1 MSDSEPFAE
10 TGYVDLATA
19 DARDV
24 TADDRERLADGR
36 DELANERAGLA
47 DLRDSLADQR
57 EHELMQLLGDG
68 AGSAGGVA
76 ARSEVAQMAFALD
89 RVRMAEAAIR
99 RAELDRA
106 QAQEALDL
114 MVARRQ
120 RDHAREERDDALRA
134 MGEIGAVG
142 EMGAVGAVGAG
153 SLDERA
159 WAQQRRDFVAFER
172 ERTADARDQAADSRD
187 KTADEREDAAD
198 ARDRILRRWEDE
210 VRRSGHGGRLRQAA
224 VQASRLD
231 LAVVRRMAEQRRSA
245 QLGVA
250 GGGSRPAPP
259 QPSGTGPAENGSLLT
274 ASFAALAQELIT
286 ESALAPAL
294 QRLLTLMVGV
304 VAGCDCASI
313 WFVAGTETGPNVATD
328 DSAATLD
335 AVQFHEREGPAVAA
349 LSARTP
355 VYVADLS
362 RLGDGLLPAAADAAS
377 VSSAL
382 CLGLSVKRSGAWQS
396 LGVISLYGP
405 DCDAFCEADREIVEV
420 FAAFA
425 AAMIDLEQTRRDLR
439 QREAALHR
447 SLSTRDII
455 GQAKGI
461 LMERERL
468 SAGQAF
474 DRLRRASQGLNVK
487 LSDIAWKLTETGE
500 LGSR

>member
-1 MSDSEPFAE
+1 MSDSKPFAE
-10 TGYVDLATA
+10 SGYADLATA
-19 DARDV
+19 DARDA
-24 TADDRERLADGR
+24 TADDRERLADAR

-89 RVRMAEAAIR
+89 RVKLAEAAIR
-99 RAELDRA
+99 RAELERA
-106 QAQEALDL
+106 QAQEALDRV
-114 MVARRQ
+114 VARRQ

-134 MGEIGAVG
+134 MGEMG
-142 EMGAVGAVGAG
+142 EMGEMGAG

-159 WAQQRRDFVAFER
+159 WAQQRLDFVAFER
-172 ERTADARDQAADSRD
+172 ERTADTRDQAADSRD

-210 VRRSGHGGRLRQAA
+210 VRRSGQGGRLRQAA

-231 LAVVRRMAEQRRSA
+231 LAVVRRMAEQRRA
-245 QLGVA
+245 ARLGFA
-250 GGGSRPAPP
+250 GGGSRPAAP

-274 ASFAALAQELIT
+274 ASFASLAQELIT
-286 ESALAPAL
+286 ESALVPAL

-313 WFVAGTETGPNVATD
+313 WFVASTETGPNVATD

-349 LSARTP
+349 LSTRTP

-362 RLGDGLLPAAADAAS
+362 RLGDGLLQAAADAAS

-382 CLGLSVKRSGAWQS
+382 CLGLSVKRSGAW
-396 LGVISLYGP
+396 
-405 DCDAFCEADREIVEV
+405 
-420 FAAFA
+420 
-425 AAMIDLEQTRRDLR
+425 
-439 QREAALHR
+439 
-447 SLSTRDII
+447 
-455 GQAKGI
+455 
-461 LMERERL
+461 
-468 SAGQAF
+468 
-474 DRLRRASQGLNVK
+474 RASG
-487 LSDIAWKLTETGE
+487 
-500 LGSR
+500 

>member
-1 MSDSEPFAE
+1 MSDSEPFPQIENA
-10 TGYVDLATA
+10 DLAIA

-24 TADDRERLADGR
+24 AADERERLADDR
-36 DELANERAGLA
+36 DELANERAELA
-47 DLRDSLADQR
+47 DLRDSLADQH
-57 EHELMQLLGDG
+57 EHELIRCLGDG
-68 AGSAGGVA
+68 AGSFAGLA
-76 ARSEVAQMAFALD
+76 ARSEMAQMAFALD
-89 RVRMAEAAIR
+89 RVRLAEAAIR

-106 QAQEALDL
+106 QAQEALDRV
-114 MVARRQ
+114 VARRQ
-120 RDHAREERDDALRA
+120 RDQARVERDDALGA
-134 MGEIGAVG
+134 MDAD
-142 EMGAVGAVGAG
+142 
-153 SLDERA
+153 SLEDRA
-159 WAQQRRDFVAFER
+159 WAEQRRDFVAFDR
-172 ERTADARDQAADSRD
+172 ERTADARDQAADRRD
-187 KTADEREDAAD
+187 KTAGEREDAAD
-198 ARDRILRRWEDE
+198 GRDRILRRWEDE
-210 VRRSGHGGRLRQAA
+210 VRRSDHGGRLHQAA
-224 VQASRLD
+224 AQASQLD
-231 LAVVRRMAEQRRSA
+231 LGVVRRRAAQRKST

-250 GGGSRPAPP
+250 GGGSRPAAPR
-259 QPSGTGPAENGSLLT
+259 PSGTGPAENGSLLT
-274 ASFAALAQELIT
+274 ASFASLAQELIT
-286 ESALAPAL
+286 DSALAPAL

-313 WFVAGTETGPNVATD
+313 WFVASPETGPNVATD

-335 AVQFHEREGPAVAA
+335 AIQFHEREGPAVAA
-349 LSARTP
+349 LGSRTP

-382 CLGLSVKRSGAWQS
+382 CLGLSVKRAGAWRS
-396 LGVISLYGP
+396 LGVLSLYGP
-405 DCDAFCEADREIVEV
+405 DCDAFCEADREIAGV

-425 AAMIDLEQTRRDLR
+425 AAMIDLAQTRRDLR

-487 LSDIAWKLTETGE
+487 LSDIARKLTETGE

>member
-1 MSDSEPFAE
+1 MSDSKPCAE
-10 TGYVDLATA
+10 SGYADLATA

-24 TADDRERLADGR
+24 TADDRERLADAR

-89 RVRMAEAAIR
+89 RVRLAEAAIR
-99 RAELDRA
+99 RAELERA
-106 QAQEALDL
+106 QAQEALDRV
-114 MVARRQ
+114 VARRQ

-134 MGEIGAVG
+134 MGEMG
-142 EMGAVGAVGAG
+142 EMGAG

-172 ERTADARDQAADSRD
+172 ERTADTRDQAADSRD

-210 VRRSGHGGRLRQAA
+210 VRRSGQGGRLRQAA

-313 WFVAGTETGPNVATD
+313 WFVASTETGPNVATD

-349 LSARTP
+349 LSSRTP

-382 CLGLSVKRSGAWQS
+382 CLGLSVKRSGAWRS
-396 LGVISLYGP
+396 LGVMSLYGP
-405 DCDAFCEADREIVEV
+405 DCDAFGEADREIVGV

-468 SAGQAF
+468 SASQAF

>member
-1 MSDSEPFAE
+1 M
-10 TGYVDLATA
+10 
-19 DARDV
+19 RC
-24 TADDRERLADGR
+24 
-36 DELANERAGLA
+36 
-47 DLRDSLADQR
+47 
-57 EHELMQLLGDG
+57 LGDG

-76 ARSEVAQMAFALD
+76 ARSEMEQMAFALD
-89 RVRMAEAAIR
+89 RVRLAEAAIR

-106 QAQEALDL
+106 QAQEALDRV
-114 MVARRQ
+114 VARRQ
-120 RDHAREERDDALRA
+120 RDHARQERDDALRA
-134 MGEIGAVG
+134 MGA
-142 EMGAVGAVGAG
+142 MGAWAR
-153 SLDERA
+153 SLEERA
-159 WAQQRRDFVAFER
+159 WAEQRRDFVAFER
-172 ERTADARDQAADSRD
+172 ERTADARDQVADGRD

-231 LAVVRRMAEQRRSA
+231 LGVVRRRAEQRRSTR
-245 QLGVA
+245 LGVV
-250 GGGSRPAPP
+250 GGGSRPAAP

-286 ESALAPAL
+286 DSPLASALR
-294 QRLLTLMVGV
+294 RLLTLMVGV

-313 WFVAGTETGPNVATD
+313 WLVASTETGPNVATD
-328 DSAATLD
+328 ECAATLD
-335 AVQFHEREGPAVAA
+335 AIQFHEREGPAVAA
-349 LSARTP
+349 LGSRTP

-396 LGVISLYGP
+396 VGVMSLYGP
-405 DCDAFCEADREIVEV
+405 DCDAFCEADREIAGV

-425 AAMIDLEQTRRDLR
+425 AAMIDLAQTRRDLR

-447 SLSTRDII
+447 SLSTRDLI

-487 LSDIAWKLTETGE
+487 LSDIARKLTETGE
-500 LGSR
+500 LGSP